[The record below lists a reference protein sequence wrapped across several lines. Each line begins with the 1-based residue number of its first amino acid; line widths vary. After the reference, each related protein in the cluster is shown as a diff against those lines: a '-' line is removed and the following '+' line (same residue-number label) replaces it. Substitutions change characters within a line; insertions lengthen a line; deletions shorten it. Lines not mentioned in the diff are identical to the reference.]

1 MCKSKIKWGIELSA
15 FKQCCRD
22 KRRAFYSCFLT
33 DDGKTKCWGKGEYG
47 KLGHEKTAD
56 SSVPVDVLSEKTDWK
71 AFYYADDAENFD
83 SNFLLN
89 PDDETQYS
97 ASGLCLDDGSDVYIS
112 GDVEADSQILCSD
125 YGTYH
130 LDFAFDDADAETKSL
145 TLSQYDSLNNKI
157 NLDVD

>member
-1 MCKSKIKWGIELSA
+1 M
-15 FKQCCRD
+15 
-22 KRRAFYSCFLT
+22 
-33 DDGKTKCWGKGEYG
+33 
-47 KLGHEKTAD
+47 
-56 SSVPVDVLSEKTDWK
+56 DVLSEKTDWK
-71 AFYYADDAENFD
+71 AFHYADDAENFD

-130 LDFAFDDADAETKSL
+130 LDFAFDDMPIAETKSL

-157 NLDVD
+157 KS